1 MTRFVAVNTIDEMK
15 ALISELVATPKKPN
29 QVPPGDVADTVGDPG
44 GTDFDEDQ
52 DDSDEDDENEL
63 ETPDDDTSDFD

>member
-1 MTRFVAVNTIDEMK
+1 MAHHFDP
-15 ALISELVATPKKPN
+15 PKKPN